1 VSAWLAR
8 AASAL
13 KVGADRAD
21 LWPAGALA
29 WLAYL
34 GWLPLILVVAPPDAD
49 AIEAFG
55 VSTYLSQSF
64 PLNAVML
71 AATVVLGFA
80 VLCLLS
86 AAAEVGLQELAS
98 PRSPH
103 PSRGRATLS
112 AFAVILLASLP
123 VALVLLLVAYGVIAV
138 APAEYLSSDLATPVL
153 LRIAAHVVPQLVVG
167 LLVLVMVQ
175 AVAGISL
182 RRVLAGAGHS
192 AVASIGFGLRE
203 LRHRPLATVGIA
215 AVATAIDA
223 LMLALSTVLLRVLW
237 MPIGIGL
244 GDGLLEHPPT
254 TLLLLGFVAIWLGL
268 LLAAGAIHVAVSAW
282 WGLHLGE
289 LRRFEPA
296 RSQAGSETGDPH

>member
-1 VSAWLAR
+1 MSAWLAR

-13 KVGADRAD
+13 KIGADRAD

-55 VSTYLSQSF
+55 VSTYLSQGF
-64 PLNAVML
+64 PLNAVTL
-71 AATVVLGFA
+71 AAAVVLGFA
-80 VLCLLS
+80 ALCLLS

-98 PRSPH
+98 PQYRH

-112 AFAVILLASLP
+112 AFAVILLASVP
-123 VALVLLLVAYGVIAV
+123 VAFVLLLVAYRVIAV
-138 APAEYLSSDLATPVL
+138 APAEYLSSDFATPVL
-153 LRIAAHVVPQLVVG
+153 LRIAAHVVPQLVIG
-167 LLVLVMVQ
+167 LVVLVVVQ
-175 AVAGISL
+175 AVAGVAL
-182 RRVLAGAGHS
+182 RRALAGGGHS
-192 AVASIGFGLRE
+192 AAASIGFGLRE

-215 AVATAIDA
+215 VVATVVDA
-223 LMLALSTVLLRVLW
+223 LVLALSTVLLRVLW
-237 MPIGIGL
+237 TPIGSGL

-254 TLLLLGFVAIWLGL
+254 ALLLLGFVAIWLGL

-289 LRRFEPA
+289 ARRFEAA
-296 RSQAGSETGDPH
+296 RSQMGSETGDPH